1 MSYYSAFFLESLKSV
16 LQRLVNRDMRLKLF
30 PSDFWVI
37 DTHLEGHSSEMKLKK
52 IAKFVS
58 PTVLMNCPH
67 CYSFEIRAKVFTYD
81 LAVLKEETS
90 YHIYNSGS
98 EITIRRD
105 YIIEDAFD

>member
-1 MSYYSAFFLESLKSV
+1 MSFYSAFFLDSLKNV

-37 DTHLEGHSSEMKLKK
+37 DGHLESRSSEAKLKK

-67 CYSFEIRAKVFTYD
+67 CYSFEIRAKVFTYY
-81 LAVLKEETS
+81 LEVAKEETD
-90 YHIYNSGS
+90 YH
-98 EITIRRD
+98 
-105 YIIEDAFD
+105 